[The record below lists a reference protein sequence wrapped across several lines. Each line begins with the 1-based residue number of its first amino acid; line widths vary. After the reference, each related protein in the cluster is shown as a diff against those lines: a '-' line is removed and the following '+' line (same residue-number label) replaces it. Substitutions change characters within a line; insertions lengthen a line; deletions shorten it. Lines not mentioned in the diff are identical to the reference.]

1 MIRPQIS
8 NAIILSI
15 LFASLAA
22 GATLMLMEVPII
34 HRAAAE
40 KPKAQGATM
49 PARDLGLTVAR
60 Q

>member
-22 GATLMLMEVPII
+22 GATLMLMEVPTIR
-34 HRAAAE
+34 RAAAE
-40 KPKAQGATM
+40 KPKAQGAAT

>member
-22 GATLMLMEVPII
+22 GATLMLMEVPVMR
-34 HRAAAE
+34 RAYSE
-40 KPKAQGATM
+40 KPKPHGTILPPRSAS
-49 PARDLGLTVAR
+49 LTVAGP
-60 Q
+60 

>member
-22 GATLMLMEVPII
+22 GATLMLMEVPAI
-34 HRAAAE
+34 HRAE
-40 KPKAQGATM
+40 SGKPKAQGSAS
-49 PARDLGLTVAR
+49 PARDAGLTVAR